1 MTLKETTLPFLA
13 QDCRQAFG
21 PTEGDTLYQQT
32 EARFQALLAQADDR
46 GSPAIRDHL
55 ARKLL
60 PPLAF
65 YQTLRARGMD
75 QAAALDLVRQETR
88 QAAQEKK
95 AEMASLARLPFAY
108 TWYRLGVKKHMAKHF
123 PPEGWRPSGSAATGR
138 RSISTSTPAS
148 TKPSPRPWAA
158 RSCAP
163 YTARMTTSPSPAWPL
178 RSPSTEPA
186 PWPAGPPAA
195 TFIFSRS
202 EDSMQYLR
210 TKKAV
215 ATANPTERK

>member
-21 PTEGDTLYQQT
+21 PTEGGHPLP
-32 EARFQALLAQADDR
+32 ADR
-46 GSPAIRDHL
+46 GPVPGPFGPGRRPGRPAIRDHL
-55 ARKLL
+55 AGSSCRPGLL
-60 PPLAF
+60 PNPSGPGDGPGRRPGPGPPGDPPGRPGKEGRNGLPGPAPLC
-65 YQTLRARGMD
+65 LHLVPPRG
-75 QAAALDLVRQETR
+75 QETHG
-88 QAAQEKK
+88 QA
-95 AEMASLARLPFAY
+95 L
-108 TWYRLGVKKHMAKHF
+108 
-123 PPEGWRPSGSAATGR
+123 PPEGWETQWVSCDGKEIHFNLHTCLYQTVTQALG
-138 RSISTSTPAS
+138 
-148 TKPSPRPWAA
+148 A

-163 YTARMTTSPSPAWPL
+163 CTARMTTSPSPAWPL